1 MAFEGVRDKIKEQ
14 LADLGSKIQ
23 ENSAF
28 NNLREKFESQ
38 TPTVQKAIV
47 AGAAFLVFLFLISFP
62 WGYISSSSVNMEGFE
77 ENRSLI
83 QGLLRASRAAKE
95 PAPLPPPMNEGMLRS
110 QIEAIENE
118 SRLIPEQRGEITVAP
133 DKPARGLAPDV
144 VIQTGLIVQLK
155 KLNLDQVVNLSH
167 RFQAMGSGTKL
178 MGLDVVQTAGQ
189 THYYDMIAHI
199 VNFGLP
205 EIHIDEPADTGKKPA
220 RGGGTKK
227 SAKPRADE
235 ELVE

>member
-1 MAFEGVRDKIKEQ
+1 MALEGIREKLKDQ
-14 LADLGSKIQ
+14 LADLSSKIQ

-38 TPTVQKAIV
+38 SPTAQRAIV
-47 AGAAFLVFLFLISFP
+47 AGAAFLAFMFLISFP
-62 WGYISSSSVNMEGFE
+62 WGYISSSHVNMEGFE
-77 ENRSLI
+77 ENRGLI

-95 PAPLPPPMNEGMLRS
+95 PSPLPPPMNEGMLRS

-118 SRLIPEQRGEITVAP
+118 NRLIPEQRGEITAAP
-133 DKPARGLAPDV
+133 DKPARGMAPDV
-144 VIQTGLIVQLK
+144 VVQTGLIVQLK
-155 KLNLDQVVNLSH
+155 KLNLDQVINLSH
-167 RFQAMGSGTKL
+167 RFQAMGAGTKL
-178 MGLDVVQTAGQ
+178 MGLEIAQSAGQ
-189 THYYDMIAHI
+189 SHYYDMIAHI

-220 RGGGTKK
+220 RGGSKK
-227 SAKPRADE
+227 PAKPRADE